1 LPIDFNPDSG
11 YHQKDFSVSISFEG
25 PAMDETSQ
33 KLAKVDYY
41 VKLVLKRRWL
51 LIIPFC
57 ISMLVG
63 IYLAISLPK
72 VYRSSSLIMVVPKTV
87 PDKFVPSLQATD
99 TQERINTIKQQIL
112 SRSNLEKIIEDFDL
126 YVEPRYRNLYLED
139 KVRMVR
145 ERVGIDVTKFGRG
158 VDSFRISFRGRE
170 PRKVAA
176 VASALAGRFIDESI
190 AVIMEEVL
198 ETNQFL
204 DGELDDLR
212 AQLKEIEMAIQSYRR
227 ENMGELPEELDSNL
241 RILDRLQ
248 AQLSEK
254 QEDLRG
260 GRNRLTE
267 LDTRISGISIPESK
281 AAPSDVGISQI
292 SQIEAPEAEPS
303 KLEVARRQLQA
314 LEGRYTGRH
323 PDIIRMKTMVAE
335 LEARERADRE
345 TADEVPTGDVEAG
358 TGELVSPPSVA
369 ASPNAPN
376 VSSPESAFF
385 RKQLVDLEA
394 QRQTTL
400 NEIAQT
406 LRDIKSIENQ
416 IKEYQA
422 KVESASRHEMEL
434 LGLERNY
441 DNLQNSYKSLLDR
454 KLESDIAVNL
464 EKKQKGQ
471 SFRVIDQAKVPQRPV
486 SPDMKKLL
494 LFCVAAGMGTGG
506 GLIFLLDLLDR
517 SIKIPQD
524 AERHLGLPIL
534 ATIPD
539 RRFSKDHFR
548 HRLNQAMS
556 FVCLV
561 FGLGLFCFLSIM
573 SFRGVDAT
581 LDAARKLLS

>member
-1 LPIDFNPDSG
+1 
-11 YHQKDFSVSISFEG
+11 
-25 PAMDETSQ
+25 MDETSQ
-33 KLAKVDYY
+33 KIAKIDYY
-41 VKLVLKRRWL
+41 VKLVLKLRWF

-57 ISMLVG
+57 ISMLIG

-72 VYRSSSLIMVVPKTV
+72 IYRSSSLIMVVPKTV

-126 YVEPRYRNLYLED
+126 YTEPRYRNLYLED
-139 KVRMVR
+139 KVQMVR
-145 ERVGIDVTKFGRG
+145 NLVGVEVTKFGRG
-158 VDSFRISFRGRE
+158 VDSFRISFQGRE
-170 PRKVAA
+170 PQKVAA
-176 VASALAGRFIDESI
+176 VANALAGRFIDESI

-212 AQLKEIEMAIQSYRR
+212 GQLQEIEMAIQNYRR
-227 ENMGELPEELDSNL
+227 ENMGELPEELNSNL
-241 RILDRLQ
+241 RIIDRLQ

-267 LDTRISGISIPESK
+267 LDTRLSGISIPESETP
-281 AAPSDVGISQI
+281 PSNPGIS
-292 SQIEAPEAEPS
+292 EEKVPEAAPS

-314 LEGRYTGRH
+314 LEGRYTGKH
-323 PDIIRMKTMVAE
+323 PDIVRMKAFVAE
-335 LEARERADRE
+335 LEAREKAEKELVRE
-345 TADEVPTGDVEAG
+345 APILDVEAG
-358 TGELVSPPSVA
+358 TGETVFASRNTPS
-369 ASPNAPN
+369 SSDTDSPN
-376 VSSPESAFF
+376 VSSPESAFL
-385 RKQLVDLEA
+385 RKQRVDLEA

-400 NEIAQT
+400 SEIAQT
-406 LRDIKSIENQ
+406 IRDIKEIENQ
-416 IKEYQA
+416 IKEYQV
-422 KVESASRHEMEL
+422 KVENAPRHEMEL
-434 LGLERNY
+434 LALQRNY

-471 SFRVIDQAKVPQRPV
+471 TFRVIDQAKVPQRPV

-494 LFCVAAGMGTGG
+494 LFCVAAGIGIGG
-506 GLIFLLDLLDR
+506 GLIFLLDLVDR

-524 AERHLGLPIL
+524 AERQLGVPIL

-548 HRLNQAMS
+548 HRLNQTMS
-556 FVCLV
+556 FVCLILG
-561 FGLGLFCFLSIM
+561 FGLFSILSIM
-573 SFRGVDAT
+573 SFRGVNAT
-581 LDAARKLLS
+581 LDAAKKLL

>member
-1 LPIDFNPDSG
+1 
-11 YHQKDFSVSISFEG
+11 
-25 PAMDETSQ
+25 MDETSQ
-33 KLAKVDYY
+33 KLVKIDYY
-41 VKLVLKRRWL
+41 VKLVLKLRWL
-51 LIIPFC
+51 LIVPFC

-72 VYRSSSLIMVVPKTV
+72 IYRTSSLIMVVPKTV

-126 YVEPRYRNLYLED
+126 YTEPRYRNLYLED
-139 KVRMVR
+139 KVQMARN
-145 ERVGIDVTKFGRG
+145 RVGIEVTKFGRG

-170 PRKVAA
+170 PQKVAA
-176 VASALAGRFIDESI
+176 VANALSGRFIDESI

-212 AQLKEIEMAIQSYRR
+212 GQLQEIEMAIQNYRR
-227 ENMGELPEELDSNL
+227 EHMGELPEELDSNL
-241 RILDRLQ
+241 RIIDRLQ

-254 QEDLRG
+254 QEDLRD
-260 GRNRLTE
+260 GRSRLTE
-267 LDTRISGISIPESK
+267 LDRRVSGISIPDTES
-281 AAPSDVGISQI
+281 APSIPQI
-292 SQIEAPEAEPS
+292 SETKAPEVEPS
-303 KLEVARRQLQA
+303 KLEIARRQLQA
-314 LEGRYTGRH
+314 LEGRYTSRH
-323 PDIIRMKTMVAE
+323 PDIIRMKTIVAE
-335 LEARERADRE
+335 LEAREKAERELADKIH
-345 TADEVPTGDVEAG
+345 AVDIEAG
-358 TGELVSPPSVA
+358 TGEFGSPTLVAPSPK
-369 ASPNAPN
+369 
-376 VSSPESAFF
+376 VSSPESAFL

-394 QRQTTL
+394 QRQTAV

-406 LRDIKSIENQ
+406 LRDIKDIENQ
-416 IKEYQA
+416 IKEYQL
-422 KVESASRHEMEL
+422 KVENASRHEMEL
-434 LGLERNY
+434 LSLQRNY

-471 SFRVIDQAKVPQRPV
+471 TFRVIDQAKVPQRPV

-494 LFCVAAGMGTGG
+494 LFCVVAGIGIGG

-524 AERHLGLPIL
+524 AERNLGIPIL

-539 RRFSKDHFR
+539 RRFSKDRFR
-548 HRLNQAMS
+548 HRLNQTMS
-556 FVCLV
+556 FLCLMFA
-561 FGLGLFCFLSIM
+561 FGLFSFLSIM
-573 SFRGVDAT
+573 SFRGVNAT
-581 LDAARKLLS
+581 LDVAKKLL